1 VNRDMNTIIAIT
13 ALVVA
18 LALVAT
24 FTIAIPALQA
34 VLAKGPPEKAQAIL
48 AAEPKD
54 RGAVASGG
62 QGGGGT
68 CGSCGT

>member
-1 VNRDMNTIIAIT
+1 MLGIFVALSVVLV
-13 ALVVA
+13 AGLVV
-18 LALVAT
+18 
-24 FTIAIPALQA
+24 IPVLEQS

-48 AAEPKD
+48 AAEPKQ

-68 CGSCGT
+68 CGTCGTG